1 VRDPVSGEI
10 IEETSEG
17 RLIRVRRGRQVEIG
31 FDLGA
36 LDCPVDVDVSW
47 NGRLPRDAAVAVRGR
62 EGELYDVSQGPLRLH
77 LSKGSHCL
85 AIGSGD
91 RVIERTV
98 QVDSF
103 QPTRI
108 AVEIAEEEKVVFKGC
123 PPAVEPYLL
132 GDVEAAAHALERDGQ
147 ERSSHALL
155 AQLHRR
161 QGRNELAAQHFEL
174 AEQPAEA
181 AELWASISNYRRAA
195 SLFERAEVPERA
207 AEMYRAAREWVQ
219 AGEAYEAA
227 RRYDAAIDCYREA
240 GEVSKWIDALERR
253 GDPFSA
259 AQIALEH
266 GERASAIR
274 LLRLIPPEDPHFP
287 EACLLLAD
295 AFEHESHWD
304 LAAQKLEEHIAAAG
318 PAGRSPDLQSR
329 LASLLERSGDLER
342 ALSLLEELRRREPT
356 YPNVAT
362 HIEMLRK
369 KRSDHQRLDER
380 PSAGADPSATSFQ
393 SEYRYQILEEIG
405 RGGMAVVFK
414 ARDRRLSR
422 EVALKRLPETLRN
435 YPKAVQLFLR
445 EAQATARLNHRNIVI
460 VYDADQEDGTFFIT
474 MELLSGRSLH
484 RLLHERGRLSVPE
497 LARIGSQI
505 SAGLDYAHQNK
516 VVHRDIKTANL
527 FLTDDDV
534 IKIMDF
540 GLATTLEE
548 VRREETGIGG
558 TPSYMSPEQVAGGSV
573 DHRTDLYSLGVTLFE
588 LATGR
593 LPFEDGDVLY
603 HHRHTPPPNPRERN
617 PDLPGELSEL
627 ILRLLEKRVEARCS
641 SAGEVE
647 RVMQRW
653 IDG

>member
-1 VRDPVSGEI
+1 
-10 IEETSEG
+10 
-17 RLIRVRRGRQVEIG
+17 
-31 FDLGA
+31 
-36 LDCPVDVDVSW
+36 
-47 NGRLPRDAAVAVRGR
+47 
-62 EGELYDVSQGPLRLH
+62 
-77 LSKGSHCL
+77 
-85 AIGSGD
+85 
-91 RVIERTV
+91 
-98 QVDSF
+98 
-103 QPTRI
+103 
-108 AVEIAEEEKVVFKGC
+108 
-123 PPAVEPYLL
+123 
-132 GDVEAAAHALERDGQ
+132 
-147 ERSSHALL
+147 
-155 AQLHRR
+155 
-161 QGRNELAAQHFEL
+161 
-174 AEQPAEA
+174 
-181 AELWASISNYRRAA
+181 
-195 SLFERAEVPERA
+195 
-207 AEMYRAAREWVQ
+207 
-219 AGEAYEAA
+219 
-227 RRYDAAIDCYREA
+227 
-240 GEVSKWIDALERR
+240 
-253 GDPFSA
+253 
-259 AQIALEH
+259 
-266 GERASAIR
+266 
-274 LLRLIPPEDPHFP
+274 
-287 EACLLLAD
+287 
-295 AFEHESHWD
+295 
-304 LAAQKLEEHIAAAG
+304 
-318 PAGRSPDLQSR
+318 
-329 LASLLERSGDLER
+329 
-342 ALSLLEELRRREPT
+342 
-356 YPNVAT
+356 
-362 HIEMLRK
+362 
-369 KRSDHQRLDER
+369 
-380 PSAGADPSATSFQ
+380 
-393 SEYRYQILEEIG
+393 
-405 RGGMAVVFK
+405 MAVVFK